1 MQHSPEHV
9 NTPDLRRSCQDLR
22 NEQAGSSLKVVPTCD
37 VIIRLHQAR
46 Q

>member
-22 NEQAGSSLKVVPTCD
+22 NKQAGSSLKVLLTCN
-37 VIIRLHQAR
+37 VIIRLHRAR